1 MNQNSNNLN
10 KILSNLERLKNLISK
25 SELEINEREQ
35 FVEENNQKIKK

>member
-10 KILSNLERLKNLISK
+10 NILSNLERLKNLISK